1 MKRLMKVAALVACV
15 GSMLSFS
22 GCGGSSE
29 DSSTSAQPSARKSL
43 SPAEEMAEFV
53 RKINAELAKHGA
65 EPMMSEAEIAERM
78 TKPIEP
84 DDKDLA
90 LIRVAFPQLQKYSSV
105 VKEINDLCGK
115 YAVRPM
121 IEKDNMVGAF
131 NEFIGKSN
139 EEREEV
145 VGALQSTLP
154 NLKVYS
160 SVVKEVND
168 RCEKLGG
175 QPLVGKDD
183 LHKKFMKF
191 ILKTSAAQQSDIA
204 EAQDVLKRLKL

>member
-1 MKRLMKVAALVACV
+1 MLNDITLNNLATVLPLGFSQTSKARANKRKKKMKRLMKVAALVACV

-29 DSSTSAQPSARKSL
+29 DSTTSAQPSARKSL

-65 EPMMSEAEIAERM
+65 EPMMSEAEIAELM

-90 LIRVAFPQLQKYSSV
+90 LIRVAFPQLQKYS
-105 VKEINDLCGK
+105 
-115 YAVRPM
+115 R
-121 IEKDNMVGAF
+121 
-131 NEFIGKSN
+131 
-139 EEREEV
+139 
-145 VGALQSTLP
+145 
-154 NLKVYS
+154 
-160 SVVKEVND
+160 VVKEVND
-168 RCEKLGG
+168 RCEKLGV

-183 LHKKFMKF
+183 LHEKFMKF